1 MAVGG
6 TVSKPIWLK
15 DGMYLSCLADSA
27 ITLGNVV
34 RITTTGTDTV
44 DVGRAASNHDT
55 ILGVAVGGDRYS
67 RTATD
72 NEVAAGSYVTV
83 ATRGIVYVY
92 TGTSAILRGSAVEA
106 GASGIVELAGTSGY
120 NPATTST
127 LDVLGIALDA
137 NGSAA
142 TTIRVKLMRG

>member
-6 TVSKPIWLK
+6 TVSDPIWVK
-15 DGMYLSCLADSA
+15 DGMYLSCLADNA

-34 RITTTGTDTV
+34 RITTTGTETV

-72 NEVAAGSYVTV
+72 NQVAAAGYVTV
-83 ATRGIVYVY
+83 ATRGIVNVY
-92 TGTSAILRGSAVEA
+92 TGTSAILRGSYVEA
-106 GASGIVELAGTSGY
+106 GAAGIVELAGTSGY
-120 NPATTST
+120 TIATDGFG
-127 LDVLGIALDA
+127 DVLGIALEA

-142 TTIRVKLMRG
+142 TTIRVKLLRG

>member
-6 TVSKPIWLK
+6 TVSKPIWVK
-15 DGMYLSCLADSA
+15 DGMYLSCTADNA
-27 ITLGNVV
+27 VTLGNVV

-72 NEVAAGSYVTV
+72 NTIAAGSKVTV

-92 TGTSAILRGSAVEA
+92 TGTSAILAGSYVEA
-106 GASGIVELAGTSGY
+106 GAAGIVELAGTSGY
-120 NPATTST
+120 NIASAGFG
-127 LDVLGIALDA
+127 DVLGIALDA
-137 NGSAA
+137 NGGAA

>member
-1 MAVGG
+1 MAG

-15 DGMYLSCLADSA
+15 DGMYLSMTADNA

-34 RITTTGTDTV
+34 RLTTTGTDTV

-55 ILGVAVGGDRYS
+55 NLGVAVGGNRLS

-72 NEVAAGSYVTV
+72 NIIAAGEKVTV
-83 ATRGIVYVY
+83 ATRGVVYVY
-92 TGTSAILRGSAVEA
+92 TGTSAIVVGSYVEA
-106 GASGIVELAGTSGY
+106 GASGVVEVAGTSGY
-120 NPATTST
+120 NIASAGFG
-127 LDVLGIALDA
+127 DVLGIALDA

>member
-1 MAVGG
+1 MAG

-15 DGMYLSCLADSA
+15 DGMYLSFTADNA
-27 ITLGNVV
+27 VTLGNVV
-34 RITTTGTDTV
+34 KLTTTGTDTC
-44 DVGRAASNHDT
+44 DVCTVASGHPT
-55 ILGVAVGGDRYS
+55 SIGVAVSGDRFS

-72 NEVAAGSYVTV
+72 NVIAAGNKVTV

-92 TGTSAILRGSAVEA
+92 TGTSAILVGSYVEA
-106 GASGIVELAGTSGY
+106 AAAGTVDLAGTAGY

-142 TTIRVKLMRG
+142 TTIRVKLLRG

>member
-15 DGMYLSCLADSA
+15 DGMYLSMLADNT

-34 RITTTGTDTV
+34 RLTTTGTDTC
-44 DVGRAASNHDT
+44 DVGAAASSHYTN
-55 ILGVAVGGDRYS
+55 IGVAVGGDRYS

-72 NEVAAGSYVTV
+72 NTVAAGSYVTV

-92 TGTSAILRGSAVEA
+92 TGTSTIVRGSYVESA
-106 GASGIVELAGTSGY
+106 ATGTVDLAGTTGY
-120 NPATTST
+120 TIASAGFG
-127 LDVLGIALDA
+127 DVLGIALDA
-137 NGSAA
+137 NSSAA
-142 TTIRVKLMRG
+142 TTIRVKLLRG